1 MNTALPHLDGRV
13 IVVTGAGQGIG
24 RAYAHEIARAGGIP
38 VIAEINGERAAAVAA
53 EIEADG
59 GQAVSL
65 PLDVGSQENCQKLG
79 ESLLERFGRVDGLVN
94 NAAIFSTIKV
104 KPFWEISVQEWDTL
118 LAVNLRGPW
127 LLTTALLPALRAAG
141 NASIVNISSDSVW
154 LGRGGYLHYVA
165 SKAGLAGMTFAMAH
179 ELGPDNIRVNTLSPG
194 PTYTEIERE
203 TVSPEQR
210 KAMHERQALA
220 RDAHPDDMVGTVLF
234 LLSEASGFITGQT
247 FHVNGGLAHF

>member
-1 MNTALPHLDGRV
+1 MSSNRSSLEGSV
-13 IVVTGAGQGIG
+13 IVVTGGGQGIG
-24 RAYAHEIARAGGIP
+24 RAYAHEIARAGGTP
-38 VIAEINGERAAAVAA
+38 VIAEINEARAAAVVA
-53 EIEADG
+53 EIEAEG
-59 GQAVSL
+59 GHAVSL
-65 PLDVGSQENCQKLG
+65 PLDVGSQESTQRLG
-79 ESLLERFGRVDGLVN
+79 SDLLERFGKVDGLVN

-104 KPFWEISVQEWDTL
+104 KPFWEISIEEWDTL

-127 LLTTALLPALRAAG
+127 LVTTALLPALRAAG
-141 NASIVNISSDSVW
+141 KASIVNVASDSVW

-179 ELGPDNIRVNTLSPG
+179 ELGADEIRVNTLSPG

-234 LLSEASGFITGQT
+234 LLSDASAFITGQT
-247 FHVNGGLAHF
+247 FHVNGGLVHF